1 MKISVVSGG
10 FDPIHSGH
18 INYISAAKQMGDLL
32 IVMLN
37 SDEWLKDKKGKP
49 FMPFSER
56 KQILENIKDVD
67 KVIGFKDDQVGSCI
81 NGLEII
87 KSEYPNDTII
97 FCNGGDRKKDNI
109 PEMQVQG
116 IKFEFGVGGNNKDN
130 SSSWILKDWKYESE
144 ERVWGN
150 FYTLFSD
157 SRVKLK
163 ELTILP
169 SKGMS
174 MQRHRLRDEIWFIS
188 SGRCKVNFSKNS
200 PEDFNEILLK
210 KDDIF
215 SVQRSEWHQI
225 FNPYEEECKI
235 LEIQYGEKTSE
246 DDIERYKYFSND
258 DLNN

>member
-18 INYISAAKQMGDLL
+18 INYISAAKKMGDLL

-174 MQRHRLRDEIWFIS
+174 MQRHTLR
-188 SGRCKVNFSKNS
+188 G
-200 PEDFNEILLK
+200 
-210 KDDIF
+210 
-215 SVQRSEWHQI
+215 
-225 FNPYEEECKI
+225 
-235 LEIQYGEKTSE
+235 
-246 DDIERYKYFSND
+246 
-258 DLNN
+258 